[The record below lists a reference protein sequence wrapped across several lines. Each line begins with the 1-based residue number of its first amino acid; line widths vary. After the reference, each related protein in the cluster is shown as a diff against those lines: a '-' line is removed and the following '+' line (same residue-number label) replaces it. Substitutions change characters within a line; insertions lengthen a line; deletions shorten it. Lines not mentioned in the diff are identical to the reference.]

1 MTAWLFPTVRAG
13 ERQRFVYFFVLI
25 GLLLVGLA
33 VGSTVAEALLLA
45 QLGVEALPATLLLA
59 SAVTAVVS
67 AVYSSAVGRF
77 RHEKLLVMM
86 LVSCMGLLGLLA
98 WLVVRQIS
106 WAYSALFCLYWASF
120 SLFYSHFYTLVS
132 EFFDTFS
139 IKRMV
144 PLFGVGATLGELCGG
159 LLSAAV
165 SNQGTLAL
173 LGLWLVTLAV
183 SAAWI
188 MAGRSRLLRWN
199 PHQPEHEAVSGWVSF
214 KGGLTYLRGSLLGRS
229 LVVAV
234 MGMIVAMG
242 MLQYLT
248 SAIFV
253 EHFPSTERLA
263 AFLGIFLAVTNLLE
277 LVIGARL
284 TPWLLR
290 RFGVAQTNLIHPLL
304 SLVVFVAIGFNS
316 ALGVAMLAWMH
327 RRTLQDALASPTRT
341 LIFNAFPRRL
351 RGRLRGVVQGV
362 LGSVAHA
369 ADGLML
375 MALQSFDPRWIV
387 PAGGLFAAAY
397 LGGAVG
403 VRKAYLATLVE
414 GLGPGLEMVDQPAR
428 PRPDE
433 GLTELADDPDPLACL
448 RLAEALD
455 DSSPRVRAAAVAA
468 LAGRGDEGLAAAEAY
483 LTAEKE
489 STVSAALAAV
499 VAAEPVS
506 GRALVVNELQ
516 RLVREAWA
524 DLIMSRHIEHEFLIC
539 ALEDRARRNRRLAFR
554 ILELLEGEVVVGRV
568 SMALKVASSS
578 GRADALEVLS
588 NLGDRRACDLL
599 VLLLED
605 SPLEE
610 RLKEVEGL
618 EVPTEAAAIE
628 RLCRQSSDRFLRW
641 AASHPPR
648 LEVERLLALRRLELF
663 GQLGLEVLEEIER
676 LTFEEGF
683 TPDRPVPAGKLY
695 LILSGMID
703 HSGPGEVVGLV
714 DLLDGHHGQPLE
726 AQQPSRLL
734 SLARSDF
741 EALVKSHPEVALATF
756 RWLSRRLKASEREQ
770 RAYQVQRLKSN
781 S

>member
-1 MTAWLFPTVRAG
+1 MTAWLFPSVRAG
-13 ERQRFVYFFVLI
+13 ERQRFLYFFVLI
-25 GLLLVGLA
+25 GLLLIGLA

-45 QLGVEALPATLLLA
+45 QLGVEALPVTLLIA
-59 SAVTAVVS
+59 AAVTAVVS
-67 AVYSSAVGRF
+67 AIYASAVGRV
-77 RHEKLLVMM
+77 RHEQLLLVM
-86 LVSCMGLLGLLA
+86 LAVSIGLLVLLA
-98 WLVVRQIS
+98 GLAQRQVG

-165 SNQGTLAL
+165 SNQGTVAL
-173 LGLWLVTLAV
+173 LGLWLLTLALAV
-183 SAAWI
+183 GWI
-188 MAGRSRLLRWN
+188 LAGRRRLLFWN
-199 PHQPEHEAVSGWVSF
+199 PRPPEHEAVSGWVSL
-214 KGGLTYLRGSLLGRS
+214 KGGLGYLRGSLLGRS

-253 EHFPSTERLA
+253 EHFPSAERLA
-263 AFLGIFLAVTNLLE
+263 AFLGVFLAVTNLLE
-277 LVIGARL
+277 LFIGARL

-290 RFGVAQTNLIHPLL
+290 RFGVAQTNLIHPAL
-304 SLVVFVAIGFNS
+304 SLVVFVGIGFNS
-316 ALGVAMLAWMH
+316 SLALAMLAWMH

-341 LIFNAFPRRL
+341 LLFNAFPRRL

-375 MALQSFDPRWIV
+375 MALQSLDPRFIV
-387 PAGGLFAAAY
+387 PAGAVFAAAY
-397 LGGAVG
+397 LGGALG
-403 VRKAYLATLVE
+403 VRKAYLGTLVE
-414 GLGPGLEMVDQPAR
+414 GLGRGLEMGDQPAR
-428 PRPDE
+428 RHYE
-433 GLTELADDPDPLACL
+433 GLQELAEDPDPLACL

-455 DSSPRVRAAAVAA
+455 DASPRVRAAAVAG
-468 LAGRGDEGLAAAEAY
+468 LAGRGDEGLAAAEAF
-483 LTAEKE
+483 LAAEKE

-499 VAAEPVS
+499 VAAEPTA

-524 DLIMSRHIEHEFLIC
+524 DLIMSRHIEPEFLVC

-554 ILELLEGEVVVGRV
+554 ILELLEGEAVVGRV
-568 SMALKVASSS
+568 SMALRVASSA

-610 RLKEVEGL
+610 RLKEVAGL
-618 EVPTEAAAIE
+618 EVPTEPAAIV
-628 RLCRQSSDRFLRW
+628 RHCRQSSDRFLRW
-641 AASHPPR
+641 AASQPPP

-663 GQLGLEVLEEIER
+663 RQLGLEVLEEIER

-714 DLLDGHHGQPLE
+714 DLLDGHQGQPLQ
-726 AQQPSRLL
+726 AQQPSRVLTL
-734 SLARSDF
+734 SRSDF

-756 RWLSRRLKASEREQ
+756 RWLSRRLKASEKDQ
-770 RAYQVQRLKSN
+770 RAYQVQR
-781 S
+781 

>member
-1 MTAWLFPTVRAG
+1 MTAWLFPSVRAG

-25 GLLLVGLA
+25 GLLLIGLA
-33 VGSTVAEALLLA
+33 IGSTVAEALLLA
-45 QLGVEALPATLLLA
+45 QLGVEALPVTLLVA

-67 AVYSSAVGRF
+67 ALYSSAVGRW
-77 RHEKLLVMM
+77 RHEQLLVIM
-86 LVSCMGLLGLLA
+86 LAISMGLL
-98 WLVVRQIS
+98 LVLGVLVRRHVG
-106 WAYSALFCLYWASF
+106 WAYPALFCLYWASF

-159 LLSAAV
+159 LLSAAI

-173 LGLWLVTLAV
+173 LGLWLASLA
-183 SAAWI
+183 AA
-188 MAGRSRLLRWN
+188 AGWVLAGGGRLRLWN
-199 PHQPEHEAVSGWVSF
+199 PRQPDQEAASGWSL
-214 KGGLTYLRGSLLGRS
+214 KAGLGYLSGSLLGRS
-229 LVVAV
+229 LAVAV

-253 EHFPSTERLA
+253 AHFPSTERLA
-263 AFLGIFLAVTNLLE
+263 AFLGVFLAVTNLLE
-277 LVIGARL
+277 LIIGACL

-304 SLVVFVAIGFNS
+304 SLAVFAAIGFNGS
-316 ALGVAMLAWMH
+316 LVLAMLAWMH

-351 RGRLRGVVQGV
+351 RGRLRGVIQGV
-362 LGSVAHA
+362 LGSLAHA

-375 MALQSFDPRWIV
+375 MLLQSLDPRLII
-387 PAGGLFAAAY
+387 PAGAVFAAAY
-397 LGGAVG
+397 LGGALG

-414 GLGPGLEMVDQPAR
+414 GLGQGLEVAEKP
-428 PRPDE
+428 PLEP
-433 GLTELADDPDPLACL
+433 LTELPQDPDPLSCL
-448 RLAEALD
+448 QLAEALD
-455 DSSPRVRAAAVAA
+455 HPSPPQRAAAVAA
-468 LAGRGDEGLAAAEAY
+468 LAGRKDEGLAAAEGY
-483 LTAEKE
+483 LAADKE

-499 VAAEPVS
+499 VAAEPVA

-516 RLVREAWA
+516 RLVREAWS
-524 DLIMSRHIEHEFLIC
+524 DLLMSRHVQTEFLRC

-554 ILELLEGEVVVGRV
+554 ILELLEGEAVVGRV
-568 SMALKVASSS
+568 SMALRVASSS

-610 RLKEVEGL
+610 RLKELQGL
-618 EVPTEAAAIE
+618 KVPGDEQAI
-628 RLCRQSSDRFLRW
+628 RRHCRQSSHRFLRW
-641 AASHPPR
+641 AAGHPQSA
-648 LEVERLLALRRLELF
+648 EVERLLALRRLELF
-663 GQLGLEVLEEIER
+663 EELGLEVLEEIEH

-683 TPDRPVPAGKLY
+683 SPGRPVPSGKLY
-695 LILSGMID
+695 LILSGQIED
-703 HSGPGEVVGLV
+703 SGPGDVVGLV
-714 DLLDGHHGQPLE
+714 DLLDGQTAGSLR
-726 AQQPSRLL
+726 AVKPSRVL
-734 SLARSDF
+734 SLKKSDF
-741 EALVKSHPEVALATF
+741 DDLVKNHPEVALATF
-756 RWLSRRLKASEREQ
+756 RWL
-770 RAYQVQRLKSN
+770 
-781 S
+781 